1 MSSQADFG
9 RAYPDYGSADAQ
21 YEQAVR
27 FDAPQL
33 GKADP
38 ADKGVRKPVD
48 VTWIC
53 RCVFLPWLLYAVV
66 FAFMCFSVRYIS
78 PGVTKF
84 VNVLTVV
91 LILVMAF
98 VTLRARRQI
107 KVTAAK
113 DWGPSLWQPLLCV
126 MLLAAFVG
134 ALICGDFNYW
144 DNLQPYYDSLNLQY
158 YAGVDPSKYWGQQ
171 LMDAG
176 RVRFTDT
183 TILDVKKSMGFRN
196 EIWYCVVPITS
207 NATASLA
214 SYDFWAVGTNCC
226 SGPSTEFRCG
236 EYTNPSARSGLRLM
250 RDEQRPFFRLAVR
263 QAEAAFNIKSPHPIF
278 FHWME
283 DPLLEVSAYRD
294 EGYRFYVLW
303 VFGFF
308 GINLFCIV
316 AAAVV
321 LTKLL

>member
-1 MSSQADFG
+1 M
-9 RAYPDYGSADAQ
+9 
-21 YEQAVR
+21 
-27 FDAPQL
+27 
-33 GKADP
+33 
-38 ADKGVRKPVD
+38 
-48 VTWIC
+48 
-53 RCVFLPWLLYAVV
+53 PWLLYIVV

-78 PGVTKF
+78 PWATKL
-84 VNVLTVV
+84 VNVLAVI
-91 LILVMAF
+91 LIVVMAYS
-98 VTLRARRQI
+98 TTQARRQTKI
-107 KVTAAK
+107 TATQNAQF
-113 DWGPSLWQPLLCV
+113 LWQPLLLV
-126 MLLAAFVG
+126 FLLAA
-134 ALICGDFNYW
+134 LIAAWISGDVNYW

-283 DPLLEVSAYRD
+283 DPFLEVNAYRD
-294 EGYRFYVLW
+294 EGYRFYVLG
-303 VFGFF
+303 VFAFF